1 MIDLSIP
8 LSVRDHLHAL
18 SNERLCSISCDSLDQ
33 KRYTYGRI
41 DVETE
46 NHLIVVTNYE
56 EDTPYFDEIEQIPRL
71 QVSVFRREEKVP
83 IQGAQPLNKY
93 ALYGAIKGVE
103 IVDDDISFSS
113 TPFRIKQSHGLIFST
128 EKENLYISTTGIF
141 SEMLIPKISSIPLD
155 SIITV
160 AQVEEDWSDE
170 TPAAVKRKIE
180 SV

>member
-1 MIDLSIP
+1 MIDKTIP
-8 LSVRDHLHAL
+8 LIVRNNLHAL
-18 SNERLCSISCDSLDQ
+18 RRERLCSISCDSLDQ

-56 EDTPYFDEIEQIPRL
+56 EDTPYFDKIEQISRL

-170 TPAAVKRKIE
+170 IPAAVKRKIE